1 MFTVGA
7 FVAIAIVVWY
17 ARRQEA
23 SERKS
28 QPGHVD
34 DDFARERVL
43 FIREDIRLIAYI
55 LMAILVMLGVIADR
69 LH

>member
-7 FVAIAIVVWY
+7 FVATAILAWY
-17 ARRQEA
+17 ANHQEHG
-23 SERKS
+23 ERKLR
-28 QPGHVD
+28 PGHVE
-34 DDFARERVL
+34 DDFVRERVL

-55 LMAILVMLGVIADR
+55 LMAILVMLGIIADR